1 MQRRYNLRHFILAGV
16 VVLVLTPLM
25 VVVDAQARIV
35 FASDRDGNR
44 EIYVMDID
52 GKNSRN
58 LTNNRHADRSPS
70 WSPDGKRI
78 VFTSQRDGNWEIYV
92 MDADGSNPR
101 RLTENPKNDQFPS
114 WSSDGER
121 IAFMSDRDGADLHF
135 DIYVMD
141 ADGGNP
147 QNLTNNPFDER
158 YPSWS
163 PDGERIAFSAR
174 REGNFENK
182 FGITYE
188 IYVMDDD
195 GGNLQRLTNNLTE
208 DQYPAW
214 SPDGKRIAFSAR
226 RDGHFENQLGITYEI
241 YVMDADGQN
250 EQRLTENQQNDWFPS
265 WSPDGERVAFAADR
279 KGDFAN
285 FEIYVID
292 NDGGNQRR
300 LTENRVDD
308 WSPSWSPD
316 GERIAFMSELDGN
329 PEIYVMDNDGGNQQ
343 NLTNNPHDDWSPS
356 WFNSP
361 FSVSPAG
368 KRFMIWGRL
377 KRVDR

>member
-1 MQRRYNLRHFILAGV
+1 MQRRDNLTHLIIAIV
-16 VVLVLTPLM
+16 VALGSTPLM
-25 VVVDAQARIV
+25 VVVDAHAQIAFV
-35 FASDRDGNR
+35 SERDGNR

-78 VFTSQRDGNWEIYV
+78 AFTSQRDGNWEIYV

-163 PDGERIAFSAR
+163 PDGERIAFSSR
-174 REGNFENK
+174 RDGHFENK
-182 FGITYE
+182 FGIT
-188 IYVMDDD
+188 D
-195 GGNLQRLTNNLTE
+195 
-208 DQYPAW
+208 
-214 SPDGKRIAFSAR
+214 
-226 RDGHFENQLGITYEI
+226 EI
-241 YVMDADGQN
+241 YVMDADGGN
-250 EQRLTENQQNDWFPS
+250 QRRLSNNRGWDWFPS
-265 WSPDGERVAFAADR
+265 WSPDGERIAFSSDR
-279 KGDFAN
+279 EGN
-285 FEIYVID
+285 FENFDIYVMD
-292 NDGGNQRR
+292 ADGGNQQK
-300 LTENRVDD
+300 LTENHHEDS
-308 WSPSWSPD
+308 SPSWSPD
-316 GERIAFMSELDGN
+316 GERITFSSRRDGN
-329 PEIYVMDNDGGNQQ
+329 SNIYVMDADGGNQQ
-343 NLTNNPHDDWSPS
+343 RLSNNNHQDDFQPAWYTPAFAVALAGNILT
-356 WFNSP
+356 
-361 FSVSPAG
+361 
-368 KRFMIWGRL
+368 IWGRL
-377 KRVDR
+377 KWADR